1 MKQFNI
7 YSRTIITL
15 SITLCTLIG
24 YSQQDPQ
31 FTQYMYNMSVINP
44 GYATNQVGMVNLGGL
59 YRTQWVGLEGAP
71 RTATFFAHT
80 PLSERIE
87 AGISFTNDDIGE
99 VVTENNIYADVAYVL
114 KVSEKSK
121 LSLGVKAGVTLFN
134 ANFNNFVLQQGT
146 ISDDLAFNDNINK
159 VFPNIGAGAFYFTD
173 RFYLGLSAPNLLT
186 STHLENENGVKS
198 TGVQDIHFFLTG
210 GYVFNINEDLK
221 LKPAFMVKGVEG
233 APFSMDLTAN
243 VLIHEKLE
251 AGVGYRFD
259 DSFSGLVNFRVTPQ
273 LRVGYAYDFTT
284 SNLSNYSSGSHEI
297 LLLFDFDLF
306 NLQRGYDRS
315 PRFF

>member
-1 MKQFNI
+1 M
-7 YSRTIITL
+7 
-15 SITLCTLIG
+15 LCTLNG

-31 FTQYMYNMSVINP
+31 YTQYMYNMSVINP
-44 GYATNQVGMVNLGGL
+44 GYATSEIGIVNLGGL

-71 RTATFFAHT
+71 KTGTFFAHT

-87 AGISFTNDDIGE
+87 AGISFTNDNIGD
-99 VVTENNIYADVAYVL
+99 VVTENNIFADFAYVL
-114 KVSEKSK
+114 KVSEKSN
-121 LSLGVKAGVTLFN
+121 LSLGIKAGFTLFN

-146 ISDDLAFNDNINK
+146 VGEDLAFNDNINK
-159 VFPNIGAGAFYFTD
+159 AFPNIGAGAFFYTE
-173 RFYLGLSAPNLLT
+173 RFYAGLSAPNLLT
-186 STHLENENGVKS
+186 TTHLENENGIKS
-198 TGVQDIHFFLTG
+198 TGTQDIHFFLTS
-210 GYVFNINEDLK
+210 GYVFDISDDVK
-221 LKPAFMVKGVEG
+221 LKPAFMVKGVKG

-243 VLIHEKLE
+243 VLLYDKVE
-251 AGVGYRFD
+251 AGIAYRLD

-273 LRVGYAYDFTT
+273 LRVGYAYDMTT

-297 LLLFDFDLF
+297 MVLFDFDLF

>member
-1 MKQFNI
+1 M
-7 YSRTIITL
+7 
-15 SITLCTLIG
+15 LCTLIG

-44 GYATNQVGMVNLGGL
+44 GYATNEVGTVNLGGL

-80 PLSERIE
+80 PLSERVE
-87 AGISFTNDDIGE
+87 AGISFTNDDIGD

-114 KVSEKSK
+114 NVSEKSK

-146 ISDDLAFNDNINK
+146 VSDDLAFNENLNK

-173 RFYLGLSAPNLLT
+173 RFYAGLSAPNLLT

-210 GYVFNINEDLK
+210 GYVFDINEDLK
-221 LKPAFMVKGVEG
+221 FKPAFMLKGVKG

-297 LLLFDFDLF
+297 LVLFDFDLF

>member
-7 YSRTIITL
+7 YSKTIITL
-15 SITLCTLIG
+15 SLALCALSG

-44 GYATNQVGMVNLGGL
+44 GYATNEVGMVNLGGL

-80 PLSERIE
+80 PLSERVE

-114 KVSEKSK
+114 TVSENSK

-146 ISDDLAFNDNINK
+146 VSEDLAFNDNINK

-173 RFYLGLSAPNLLT
+173 KFYLGLSAPNLLT
-186 STHLENENGVKS
+186 STHLENENGIKS
-198 TGVQDIHFFLTG
+198 TGVQDIHYFLTG
-210 GYVFNINEDLK
+210 GYVLDINEDVK
-221 LKPAFMVKGVEG
+221 LKPAFMAKGVQG

-243 VLIHEKLE
+243 VLLYEKLE
-251 AGVGYRFD
+251 AGIGYRFD

-297 LLLFDFDLF
+297 LVLFDFDLF